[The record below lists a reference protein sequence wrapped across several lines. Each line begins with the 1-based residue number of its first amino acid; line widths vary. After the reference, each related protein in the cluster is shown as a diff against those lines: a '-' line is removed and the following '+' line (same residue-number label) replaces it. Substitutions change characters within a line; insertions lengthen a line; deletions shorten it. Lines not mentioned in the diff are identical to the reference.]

1 METKHVI
8 FVIISAVL
16 TAALQSSSV
25 PHVSATIYCS
35 HNKGSNYEICKNV
48 DTQIYKICKYPE
60 RFPSGGGAQMGCSS
74 LNEDLPP
81 DLKEALDEELL
92 IDDNIQIPQHPPVP
106 DVFGGLN
113 NNVD

>member
-1 METKHVI
+1 MDTKLVI
-8 FVIISAVL
+8 FVIISALL
-16 TAALQSSSV
+16 TAAFYSSSV

-35 HNKGSNYEICKNV
+35 HKKGANYEICKNI

-60 RFPSGGGAQMGCSS
+60 QFPSGGGAQIGCSS
-74 LNEDLPP
+74 LNEDLPT
-81 DLKEALDEELL
+81 DLKKALDDELL
-92 IDDNIQIPQHPPVP
+92 IDENIQVPQHPPLP